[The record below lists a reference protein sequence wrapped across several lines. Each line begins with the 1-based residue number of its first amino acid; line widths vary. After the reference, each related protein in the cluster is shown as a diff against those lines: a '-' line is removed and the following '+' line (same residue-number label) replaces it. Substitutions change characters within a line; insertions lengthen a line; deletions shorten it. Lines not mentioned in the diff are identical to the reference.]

1 MNAQQS
7 TLPCNSGPWPWSLD
21 CIYISDW
28 KLSSIKKRLK
38 LSKAFLS
45 FPPHM
50 RIEHI
55 AHHGYCVAVWC
66 SALQC
71 VTVCCSVMQCI
82 AVCASSVPA
91 HKRVTSVTCKAESRQ
106 TGACKLRGLFC
117 KKAILL
123 RLRISLNK
131 WTWLC
136 TWRPFYMREGDPW
149 PRCDVSA
156 VWCVLQCVAVCC
168 SVLQC
173 VAVCCLMFLLSTKQK
188 NVS

>member
-1 MNAQQS
+1 MGTMLQCDAVRCSVLQCVAVWCSALQCVTVCCS
-7 TLPCNSGPWPWSLD
+7 VMQCVAVCYSVLQCDAVRCSVLQ
-21 CIYISDW
+21 
-28 KLSSIKKRLK
+28 
-38 LSKAFLS
+38 
-45 FPPHM
+45 
-50 RIEHI
+50 
-55 AHHGYCVAVWC
+55 CVAVWC

-136 TWRPFYMREGDPW
+136 TWCPFYMREGDPW